1 MTDREWMQEALHQAS
16 RALALGEVPV
26 GAVVVRGGRRL
37 ARAHNLR
44 ETRRDPLGHAETLAL
59 RRAARKAGD
68 WRLDGADLY
77 VTVEP
82 CPMCAGA
89 LLQAR
94 IRRLVFGTVN
104 PRVGAAGTLLNLAD
118 YPGMDH
124 QVQVQGG
131 VLEAE
136 CRALMERFFLDRRV
150 GEHGEVAEPG

>member
-1 MTDREWMQEALHQAS
+1 MREALLAAR

-26 GAVVVRGGRRL
+26 GAVVVRDGRRL
-37 ARAHNLR
+37 ARGCNLR
-44 ETRRDPLGHAETLAL
+44 ERRQDPLAHAETLAL
-59 RRAARKAGD
+59 RRAARRVGN

-94 IRRLVFGTVN
+94 IRRLVFGTTN
-104 PRVGAAGTLLNLAD
+104 PRVGCAGTRLNLVD

-124 QVQVQGG
+124 HVQVRGG
-131 VLEAE
+131 VLEGE
-136 CRALMERFFLDRRV
+136 CQELVQRFFLDRRTFSP
-150 GEHGEVAEPG
+150 GEVAEPG